1 MNAIILPYKNGSRSG
16 AALANALGVRQIRL
30 AGSTI
35 HRQRSK
41 TIINWGN
48 SGRTLPPQGLGSGHY
63 TLNPTVL
70 VEIAANKLSTF
81 ESLLGNTRIPEYTTD
96 YETACEWLD
105 EGCTVVERH
114 QLTGHS
120 GAGVEIVEDVE
131 ELSADCPLYVQ
142 YVKKQDEYRIHIMG
156 GQVIDVQ
163 RKARRSDVPDEDVNW
178 QVRNHQNG
186 FCYMRENVNPD
197 TDVIVQA
204 LNAIES
210 LGLDFGA
217 VDVIWNA
224 HQNKAYVLEV
234 NTACG
239 LEGTTLERYKVAFQE
254 LLMTGEVTPLE
265 GYEYEMEEGEEDHEG
280 VPLEGSTPLMPDQAS
295 GDGFIAP
302 VQEAAREL
310 QVGDRVMISTTSEY
324 YTQTAHNPAGVPGTV
339 SALRDGNSLPFS
351 VQWDNGCRNSY
362 SPSDLVFMGEEDN
375 TVEETAPRQEL
386 TPETLRVGMRLRALQ
401 ERFFGARIAAGDIVE
416 VTRVDGSF
424 FYARSER
431 LGLAWGFTA
440 EHLNGEYFELVDDGV
455 VQEEQEVVQTGVEEV
470 EYTSEYPRHHDE
482 NFPIGCAVEVLH
494 MGNIYPHIRW
504 ARTRASS
511 VGAGETGVVVGCS
524 CSMFNER
531 TILAVKDNH
540 GEIFVIAA
548 QGVRRVGTSTTSVTQ
563 TSSDITPSRAPL
575 SKWLVVV
582 IVNFKFCEITFSM
595 AISLH
600 TIPDTI
606 IELRALV
613 HGAFHKWIMQ

>member
-63 TLNPTVL
+63 VLNPTVL

-81 ESLLGNTRIPEYTTD
+81 ESIKDNTRIPEYTTE

-105 EGCTVVERH
+105 EGAKVVERH

-120 GAGVEIVEDVE
+120 GAGIIIAEDVDA
-131 ELSADCPLYVQ
+131 LSDSAPLYVK
-142 YVKKQDEYRIHIMG
+142 YVKKQDEYRVHIMG
-156 GQVIDVQ
+156 GEVIDVQ

-204 LNAIES
+204 LNAIEA

-254 LLMTGEVTPLE
+254 LLTLGEVTPLE
-265 GYEYEMEEGEEDHEG
+265 GYELGDGDEDDEPLDEAFASDETYALDAGEDVQAPAERSFQLGESVRTIGFEYTSHPRGTVGEVVDVRAHG
-280 VPLEGSTPLMPDQAS
+280 CHVRANDRVLFHMNRWLEPAQPNAQPTPL
-295 GDGFIAP
+295 
-302 VQEAAREL
+302 
-310 QVGDRVMISTTSEY
+310 
-324 YTQTAHNPAGVPGTV
+324 
-339 SALRDGNSLPFS
+339 
-351 VQWDNGCRNSY
+351 
-362 SPSDLVFMGEEDN
+362 
-375 TVEETAPRQEL
+375 RQEL

-401 ERFFGARIAAGDIVE
+401 SNFHGTDLQTGDIVT
-416 VTRVDGSF
+416 VRYANNGRFATTRAFMFNSC
-424 FYARSER
+424 
-431 LGLAWGFTA
+431 
-440 EHLNGEYFELVDDGV
+440 HLNGEYFELVDDGV
-455 VQEEQEVVQTGVEEV
+455 VQEEQEVVQTGVEEIGYTPRYTRHGNPTYPVGTPV
-470 EYTSEYPRHHDE
+470 E
-482 NFPIGCAVEVLH
+482 I
-494 MGNIYPHIRW
+494 
-504 ARTRASS
+504 ARQGQVYQTCPWGQNTNQMPDRQ
-511 VGAGETGVVVGCS
+511 TQGVVVGTS
-524 CSMFNER
+524 SNPYGDEVVSLR
-531 TILAVKDNH
+531 DPEGRLYAV
-540 GEIFVIAA
+540 GVE
-548 QGVRRVGTSTTSVTQ
+548 GVRRIEGVPVTQ
-563 TSSDITPSRAPL
+563 PRSDITPPRAPL
-575 SKWLVVV
+575 SKWLVAVDGN
-582 IVNFKFCEITFSM
+582 VNLEEGVF
-595 AISLH
+595 
-600 TIPDTI
+600 DTQ
-606 IELRALV
+606 EEAEMALV
-613 HGAFHKWIMQ
+613 SSDFHNMRQLGHDVRVVSL

>member
-30 AGSTI
+30 AGSAI

-41 TIINWGN
+41 TVINWGN
-48 SGRTLPPQGLGSGHY
+48 SGRNLPPRGLGLQH
-63 TLNPTVL
+63 TVINSL
-70 VEIAANKLSTF
+70 TAVAAAANKLNTF
-81 ESLLGNTRIPEYTTD
+81 NLLYSADVRIPEYTTD
-96 YETACEWLD
+96 YETAYDWMD
-105 EGCTVVERH
+105 EDSSVKVVERH
-114 QLTGHS
+114 QLSGHS
-120 GAGVEIVEDVE
+120 GAGIIIAEDVDA
-131 ELSADCPLYVQ
+131 LSDSAPLYVK
-142 YVKKQDEYRIHIMG
+142 YVKKQDEYRVHIMD

-204 LNAIES
+204 LNAIEA

-254 LLMTGEVTPLE
+254 LLTLGEVTPLE
-265 GYEYEMEEGEEDHEG
+265 GYELGESDEDDEPLYESFATDGTYAIVSDEMVTEA
-280 VPLEGSTPLMPDQAS
+280 LQTP
-295 GDGFIAP
+295 
-302 VQEAAREL
+302 AREL
-310 QVGDRVMISTTSEY
+310 QVGDRVTISPSSEF
-324 YTQTAHNPAGVPGTV
+324 YTQEAHNPAGVLGTV
-339 SALRDGNSLPFS
+339 SELRDGYSLPFR

-362 SPSDLVFMGEEDN
+362 SSSDLVFMGEEDN
-375 TVEETAPRQEL
+375 TPEETAPRQEL

-401 ERFFGARIAAGDIVE
+401 SNFHGTDLQTGDIVTVRTANNGRF
-416 VTRVDGSF
+416 VTTRAFMFNS
-424 FYARSER
+424 R
-431 LGLAWGFTA
+431 
-440 EHLNGEYFELVDDGV
+440 HLNGEYFELVDDGV

-482 NFPIGCAVEVLH
+482 NFPIGCAVEVVH
-494 MGNIYPHIRW
+494 SGNTYPNIRW
-504 ARTRASS
+504 ARTRTSR

-524 CSMFNER
+524 NNMFNER
-531 TILAVKDNH
+531 TILAVKDNR
-540 GEIFVIAA
+540 GEIFVIAT
-548 QGVRRVGTSTTSVTQ
+548 QGVRRVGNSTTSVTQ
-563 TSSDITPSRAPL
+563 SRSDITPPRAPL
-575 SKWLVVV
+575 SKWLVAVDGNVNLEEGVFDTQEEAEMAPVSSDFHNMRQLGHDVRVV
-582 IVNFKFCEITFSM
+582 
-595 AISLH
+595 SL
-600 TIPDTI
+600 
-606 IELRALV
+606 
-613 HGAFHKWIMQ
+613 

>member
-30 AGSTI
+30 AGSSI

-63 TLNPTVL
+63 VLNPTVL

-81 ESLLGNTRIPEYTTD
+81 ESIKDNTRIPEYTTE

-120 GAGVEIVEDVE
+120 GAGIEVVE
-131 ELSADCPLYVQ
+131 EMEDLSTDCPLYVK
-142 YVKKQDEYRIHIMG
+142 YVKKQDEYRVHIMG
-156 GQVIDVQ
+156 GEVIDVQ

-204 LNAIES
+204 LDAIEA

-254 LLMTGEVTPLE
+254 LLTLGEVTPLE
-265 GYEYEMEEGEEDHEG
+265 GYELGEGDEDDEPLDDSFDYAVVSSEASDETYALDAGEDVQTPAERSFQLGESVRTVGFEYTSHPRGTVG
-280 VPLEGSTPLMPDQAS
+280 VVEIVREHGCHVRANGMTLFHRNEWLEHAQTH
-295 GDGFIAP
+295 
-302 VQEAAREL
+302 AREL
-310 QVGDRVMISTTSEY
+310 QVGDRVMISVTSEY
-324 YTQTAHNPAGVPGTV
+324 HSLDAYNPGGMMGRVIQ
-339 SALRDGNSLPFS
+339 LRDPESCELTIR
-351 VQWDNGCRNSY
+351 VEWDNGCTNSY
-362 SPSDLVFMGEEDN
+362 RPSDLVFMGEEDN
-375 TVEETAPRQEL
+375 TPEEAVPRQEL
-386 TPETLRVGMRLRALQ
+386 TPETLRVGMRLRALVDQ
-401 ERFFGARIAAGDIVE
+401 LEGAILGDGALLT
-416 VTRVDGSF
+416 VTSIEGRN
-424 FYARSER
+424 FYARKD
-431 LGLAWGFTA
+431 GLSHDFVFYIHNLT
-440 EHLNGEYFELVDDGV
+440 NFELVDDGV
-455 VQEEQEVVQTGVEEV
+455 VQEGQG
-470 EYTSEYPRHHDE
+470 
-482 NFPIGCAVEVLH
+482 GC
-494 MGNIYPHIRW
+494 
-504 ARTRASS
+504 
-511 VGAGETGVVVGCS
+511 
-524 CSMFNER
+524 
-531 TILAVKDNH
+531 
-540 GEIFVIAA
+540 
-548 QGVRRVGTSTTSVTQ
+548 
-563 TSSDITPSRAPL
+563 APL
-575 SKWLVVV
+575 SKWLVAVDGN
-582 IVNFKFCEITFSM
+582 VNLEEGVF
-595 AISLH
+595 
-600 TIPDTI
+600 DTQ
-606 IELRALV
+606 EEAEMALV
-613 HGAFHKWIMQ
+613 SSDFHNMRQLGHDVRVVSL